1 MDAVRESAGLI
12 GAIEVYY
19 DAVPRAASTV
29 EHVGPFTLFVGRG
42 PWGYYARPTLGT
54 TTAFTSGHVAEVR
67 ARQRELGV
75 GQEIEWQQ
83 SLSPSLTTACA
94 EAGLVVHRYRLLVLH
109 HTVAVPTPG
118 AVRIVSPQDDLT
130 TVVRAQQQGFGGSGA
145 VDPAEVEHLRGRLGS
160 AATVAAVGL
169 VDGDPVCVG
178 MHQPVGQVSEVVG
191 VATLPEHRGA
201 GWAGA
206 VTSALVADARARGV
220 TTVFLSAADDA
231 VARVYER
238 VGFRDVGVACAAEPA
253 SGAGEAANR

>member
-12 GAIEVYY
+12 NAIEVYY

-29 EHVGPFTLFVGRG
+29 EQVGPFTVFVGRG

-54 TTAFTSGHVAEVR
+54 TTTFTSGHVAEVR

-75 GQEIEWQQ
+75 GQEVEWQHT
-83 SLSPSLTTACA
+83 LSPSLATACA
-94 EAGLVVHRYRLLVLH
+94 EAGMAVHRYRLLVVH
-109 HTVAVPTPG
+109 REVAAPAPG
-118 AVRIVSPQDDLT
+118 AVRIVSPDDDLT
-130 TVVRAQQQGFGGSGA
+130 AVVRAQHQGFGGPA
-145 VDPAEVEHLRGRLGS
+145 IVDSAEVEHVRRRLGS

-191 VATLPEHRGA
+191 VATLPEHRGV

-238 VGFRDVGVACAAEPA
+238 VGFRDVGVACAAEPVSA
-253 SGAGEAANR
+253 T